1 MKERTMKKVFKGIA
15 LLFGGMFLYGV
26 ITLIALTAKY
36 GLHFGYVSD
45 GSIELIGGLITIAV
59 ILGALMTGGTP
70 SSSGD
75 DGKYKI
81 KTNGMME
88 DNTEE
93 DIFDGIYH
101 DTSFYYMAVN
111 DI

>member
-1 MKERTMKKVFKGIA
+1 MKERTMKKVFKGVAI
-15 LLFGGMFLYGV
+15 LFGGMFLYGV
-26 ITLIALTAKY
+26 ITFIALTAKY

-75 DGKYKI
+75 DEVDFGDDVI
-81 KTNGMME
+81 NGMIGDM
-88 DNTEE
+88 
-93 DIFDGIYH
+93 
-101 DTSFYYMAVN
+101 TSSYYMMFDN
-111 DI
+111 D

>member
-1 MKERTMKKVFKGIA
+1 MKERTMKKVFKGVAI
-15 LLFGGMFLYGV
+15 LFGGMFLYGV
-26 ITLIALTAKY
+26 ITIGAMIAKY

-59 ILGALMTGGTP
+59 ILGASMAGGTP
-70 SSSGD
+70 SRSF
-75 DGKYKI
+75 DGSWRVS
-81 KTNGMME
+81 TDEMTE

-101 DTSFYYMAVN
+101 DTSSYYMAVN
-111 DI
+111 DF

>member
-1 MKERTMKKVFKGIA
+1 MKERTMKKVFKGVAI
-15 LLFGGMFLYGV
+15 LFGGMFLYGV
-26 ITLIALTAKY
+26 ITFIALTAKY

-75 DGKYKI
+75 DEVDFGDKI
-81 KTNGMME
+81 ARGWMGDM
-88 DNTEE
+88 
-93 DIFDGIYH
+93 
-101 DTSFYYMAVN
+101 SSPYYMMFDDEN
-111 DI
+111 

>member
-1 MKERTMKKVFKGIA
+1 MKERAMKRVFKGIA
-15 LLFGGMFLYGV
+15 ILFGGMFLYGV
-26 ITLIALTAKY
+26 ITFIALTAKY

-75 DGKYKI
+75 DVFSPIIGNDPMGDLTSI
-81 KTNGMME
+81 
-88 DNTEE
+88 DL
-93 DIFDGIYH
+93 FA
-101 DTSFYYMAVN
+101 DTN